1 MKRRVLGALGER
13 LAASHLR
20 RRGYRI
26 LDRNWRSPAGEVDIV
41 AQHDGDYVFVEVKTR
56 RGRAFGSPE
65 EAVTSRKVERLC
77 AVAEAW
83 LADHVGDAA
92 VNWRIEVVAVELD
105 HDGHVVRVDVV
116 PFV

>member
-1 MKRRVLGALGER
+1 MKGHTLGRLGER
-13 LAASHLR
+13 LAADHLR

-26 LDRNWRSPAGEVDIV
+26 LDRNWRASAGEVDIV
-41 AQHDGDYVFVEVKTR
+41 AQQGNEYVFIEVKTR
-56 RGRAFGSPE
+56 RGRAFGAPE
-65 EAVTSRKVERLC
+65 EAVTPRKLERLC

-105 HDGHVVRVDVV
+105 RKGHVVRVDVV